1 MVGAMKMANRMKDQ
15 TFLSEEDFIKAVSFN
30 GDGLVPAIAQ
40 DAVTGEVLMMAWMT
54 KDTLQETIKTK
65 RACYWSRSRQSF
77 WRKGDSSGHEQHI
90 IGIDLD
96 CDGDTILLKIEQ
108 IGAACHTGARSCFFT
123 SLDKDA

>member
-1 MVGAMKMANRMKDQ
+1 MADLAQHNR
-15 TFLSEEDFIKAVSFN
+15 TLNAEDFIAEVSFN
-30 GDGLVPAIAQ
+30 EDGLVPAIAQ

-54 KDTLQETIKTK
+54 KDTLQETIKTN
-65 RACYWSRSRQSF
+65 RACYWSRSRQAF
-77 WRKGDSSGHEQHI
+77 WRKGDSSGHAQHVKEI
-90 IGIDLD
+90 ALD